1 METLNISVAKIIFT
15 MRISIL
21 FSLLITISS
30 IAAQSKQY
38 IVGQWQATSSEFGV
52 HYIIDWTIRSDQ
64 QSIVRVTVNNRY
76 GEEQRTWNYTAPY
89 ITLSNSCKTTFK
101 GEIEWK
107 DKNQF
112 TLTIIDDGNPDNKG
126 VKRYYYRQKEQV
138 LAKENGTM
146 PTRVSPSG
154 STCYAC
160 YGTGKADCSLCGGAS
175 GYYDRIPY
183 QRYNPTTGY
192 YDTEYRDEWR
202 TCTAMGCNGGKV
214 KCTSCNHRDVSQ
226 SATYSPVPAPEGL
239 FGRWKSGASIYHFQ
253 VDTGSEGRYLTIEEG
268 GGKYYGFWAI
278 EDGYLKIRLFLGGN
292 SEWEKYRFTSFDRNN
307 LTLTHSNNFSTL
319 KLQRL
324 KE

>member
-1 METLNISVAKIIFT
+1 

-30 IAAQSKQY
+30 IAAQSKQD

-52 HYIIDWTIRSDQ
+52 YYVIDWTIRSDQ

-89 ITLSNSCKTTFK
+89 ITLSNSGKTTFK

-112 TLTIIDDGNPDNKG
+112 ALTIIDDGNPDNKG

-138 LAKENGTM
+138 LAKETGIM

-160 YGTGKADCSLCGGAS
+160 YGTGKADCGLCGGA
-175 GYYDRIPY
+175 GGEYVNYPRYNYNTGMTDYDRIWE
-183 QRYNPTTGY
+183 Q
-192 YDTEYRDEWR
+192 
-202 TCTAMGCNGGKV
+202 CTAMGCNEGKV
-214 KCTSCNHRDVSQ
+214 KCTPCNHRDVSQ

-268 GGKYYGFWAI
+268 GEKYYGFWAI

-292 SEWEKYRFTSFDRNN
+292 SEWEKYRFGAYDLNNIQLIKHGGYTS
-307 LTLTHSNNFSTL
+307 
-319 KLQRL
+319 LQLHRL